1 MILTFILH
9 FRLYYIDHS
18 LGLKHLES
26 EASYKKH
33 ARASSFFRG
42 SFSIMQ
48 LQRPSHWFISYSFI
62 VTMITATIIILHL
75 LEKYIVHASD
85 TESTSRVSLVPSIT
99 IQVDWLDVII
109 LLASSIGIWGITR
122 ANRNIIGVYFYFL
135 LSFVGIQLILATA
148 VLENKNKYI
157 EDNLRQSWE
166 RAYSIDRH
174 VIFDIQREFHCQ
186 GFDDTAEFMVEMS
199 EFFGVLPACKYALI
213 DKFGSKMFS
222 IGIMTMLIR
231 LFQFGGIFLLSI
243 VLRHVDTTEDDEEDL
258 IKSPEI
264 VLLNE
269 TLVPLS
275 NEKYDKDSVHLISFN
290 DEEKFKGND
299 GLQSIVPT

>member
-1 MILTFILH
+1 
-9 FRLYYIDHS
+9 
-18 LGLKHLES
+18 
-26 EASYKKH
+26 
-33 ARASSFFRG
+33 
-42 SFSIMQ
+42 
-48 LQRPSHWFISYSFI
+48 
-62 VTMITATIIILHL
+62 MITAAIIILHL

-85 TESTSRVSLVPSIT
+85 TEATSRVSLVPSIT
-99 IQVDWLDVII
+99 IQVDWLDVVI

-122 ANRNIIGVYFYFL
+122 ANRNIIGV
-135 LSFVGIQLILATA
+135 LILATA

-166 RAYSIDRH
+166 RAYDIDRH

-199 EFFGVLPACKYALI
+199 EFFGVLPACKYSLI

-231 LFQFGGIFLLSI
+231 LFQFGGIFLLSL
-243 VLRHVDTTEDDEEDL
+243 VLRHVDTTEEEDEEDM
-258 IKSPEI
+258 IKSSEMI

-269 TLVPLS
+269 MVPLS
-275 NEKYDKDSVHLISFN
+275 NEKYDTDSVHLISFN
-290 DEEKFKGND
+290 DEEKFKGNNSP
-299 GLQSIVPT
+299 QSIVAVPAEMST